1 MGSITI
7 NTKNKKSD
15 LDKLIDFK
23 HQINKSN
30 AIKNTEILLN
40 ILDTLEKLTDRLK
53 DLELNN
59 REIYLYIKKKQEL
72 EKENKQGWF
81 T

>member
-23 HQINKSN
+23 NQINKSN

-59 REIYLYIKKKQEL
+59 REIYLYVKKKTRIR
-72 EKENKQGWF
+72 KRK
-81 T
+81 